1 MQLEDYF
8 DFSYPDYIGIKG
20 HRLGIHNVLNYFL
33 SGASPEEIAAEYPGL
48 SLEKIYASIT
58 YYWHKRS
65 LLDAYLAGLRRE
77 EETAYREWRAKPAP
91 PVVEKVRAIKE
102 QRLVVK

>member
-33 SGASPEEIAAEYPGL
+33 SGSSPEEIDENL
-48 SLEKIYASIT
+48 SPKM
-58 YYWHKRS
+58 RV
-65 LLDAYLAGLRRE
+65 LR
-77 EETAYREWRAKPAP
+77 
-91 PVVEKVRAIKE
+91 VVW
-102 QRLVVK
+102 